1 MLRRLLPSVR
11 KRCRKN
17 LPLCDPNLLIPDD
30 YEPLLL
36 TFHEVQFVDDAF
48 VVGGDGA
55 SRLELV
61 KTRIYSRDPQGEMPT
76 RFVNSSIA
84 QLQSCIHAHR
94 AYAES
99 VRDDD
104 DGAAAATFADAVR
117 SIDAKCLADPE
128 NWWAVV
134 VEQTRDGLL

>member
-1 MLRRLLPSVR
+1 MSSRTL
-11 KRCRKN
+11 
-17 LPLCDPNLLIPDD
+17 LCDPRLLIPDD

-48 VVGGDGA
+48 VVGSDGA
-55 SRLELV
+55 ARLELV

-104 DGAAAATFADAVR
+104 VGAAAATFADAVR
-117 SIDAKCLADPE
+117 SIDAKCLANPE

>member
-1 MLRRLLPSVR
+1 M
-11 KRCRKN
+11 
-17 LPLCDPNLLIPDD
+17 IPDD

-36 TFHEVQFVDDAF
+36 TFHEVQFVDGAF
-48 VVGGDGA
+48 VVGSDGA
-55 SRLELV
+55 SRLELD
-61 KTRIYSRDPQGEMPT
+61 KIRIFSRDPQGELPT

-84 QLQSCIHAHR
+84 QLQSCINAHR

-99 VRDDD
+99 ANEED
-104 DGAAAATFADAVR
+104 AAADTLADAIGN
-117 SIDAKCLADPE
+117 IDRKCLADPE